1 MKKYV
6 IKDTI
11 VNQKT
16 NEKMICYM
24 GIDGYVHSF
33 PEYTEGY
40 IKKGNA
46 LKRIQKEVSDT
57 FLGRNVQV
65 SSNQYFEA
73 NLWLHTLKIME
84 VEQ

>member
-1 MKKYV
+1 MKRYV

-16 NEKMICYM
+16 NEKMVCFV
-24 GIDGYVHSF
+24 GVDGYVHNS
-33 PEYTEGY
+33 PEFADGY
-40 IKKGNA
+40 FRKGNA
-46 LKRIQKEVSDT
+46 LRKVQKEVSDT

-73 NLWLHTLKIME
+73 NLWLHTLEIME
-84 VEQ
+84 VNQ

>member
-16 NEKMICYM
+16 NKTMVCFM
-24 GIDGYVHSF
+24 GVDGYVHSF
-33 PEYTEGY
+33 PEYADGY
-40 IKKGNA
+40 VRKGNA
-46 LKRIQKEVSDT
+46 LRKIQKEVGDT

-73 NLWLHTLKIME
+73 NLWLHTLEIVE